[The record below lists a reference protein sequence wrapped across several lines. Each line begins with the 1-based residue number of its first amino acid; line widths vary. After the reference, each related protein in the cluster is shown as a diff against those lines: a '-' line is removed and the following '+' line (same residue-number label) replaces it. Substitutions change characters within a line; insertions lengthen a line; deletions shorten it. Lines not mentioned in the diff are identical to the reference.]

1 MQLLRDLKEYLIANG
16 TTVPITLDAIGDEPD
31 TAMVLYTYDSKLF
44 GGQIAGSEEAVQ
56 IVVRSLVPT
65 TAYDV
70 ALKALKSLKT
80 EDEIVSLS
88 TTREAKVEIQGLP
101 IKIKTDETNRLYYAF
116 NVYITSNIS

>member
-16 TTVPITLDAIGDEPD
+16 TTVPITLDAIDDEPD
-31 TAMVLYTYDSKLF
+31 TAMVLYTYDSRLF

-65 TAYDV
+65 TAYNI
-70 ALKALKSLKT
+70 ALEALKSLQS
-80 EDEIVSLS
+80 EDEIVQLT
-88 TTREAKVEIQGLP
+88 TTRQAKVAIQGLP